1 MEALEVVALVMT
13 NKSQL
18 EEQGIRHPQARHK
31 AIMVVQ
37 IQHNQAHIHLLEEV
51 ALLLLALMAQVRNQV
66 RVVRELRQVFL
77 AHQ

>member
-1 MEALEVVALVMT
+1 MT

-18 EEQGIRHPQARHK
+18 EEQEIRHPQARHK

-37 IQHNQAHIHLLEEV
+37 MQHNQARIQLLEV
-51 ALLLLALMAQVRNQV
+51 VVLLLLALMAQVRNQV
-66 RVVRELRQVFL
+66 RVVRELHQVFL